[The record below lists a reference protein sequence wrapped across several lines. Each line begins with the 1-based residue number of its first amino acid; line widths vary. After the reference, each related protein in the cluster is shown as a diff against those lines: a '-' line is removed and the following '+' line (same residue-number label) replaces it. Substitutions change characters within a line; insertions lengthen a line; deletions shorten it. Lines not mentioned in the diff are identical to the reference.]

1 MLLSIRAASK
11 FWSHLLS
18 LIIYLFFLTFA
29 RSSTHQKLQKMDWIS
44 QRINKLSES
53 ETLAMTRKCRELK
66 ALGHQVINLSIGEPD
81 FNTPEFIKEAGKA
94 AIDQNFTHYPPVAGY
109 PELREAICHKLKRDN
124 KLEYKPEQI
133 IVSGGAKHSIAN
145 VILSLVDPG
154 DEVLVPVPYWVSY
167 KELIKL
173 ADGVPVYIEAP
184 ISQDFKIT
192 AEQLEASITPR
203 TKLMIYSSPCNPSGS
218 VYTKDELEALAG
230 VLVKYPRVHVIS
242 DEIYEH
248 INFTGRHESIAQ
260 FDSIKNQVIVING
273 VSKGFSMTGW
283 RLGYMAGPLQIA
295 RACDKLQGQVTSG
308 ICTIS
313 QRAAITALLADP
325 NKSKDLIEMQQAFLN
340 RRNLMLQLL
349 RDIPGIIVN
358 EPPGAFY
365 VFPNFTAYTGKMHG
379 SKIIENCDQLCDYI
393 LNEVHVALVPGS
405 AFGNPNCI
413 RISYAASEE
422 QLVEAIAR
430 IRKALDKLK

>member
-1 MLLSIRAASK
+1 M
-11 FWSHLLS
+11 
-18 LIIYLFFLTFA
+18 FFLTFA
-29 RSSTHQKLQKMDWIS
+29 LSTTHQKLQKMDWIS
-44 QRINKLSES
+44 QRINNLSES

-66 ALGHQVINLSIGEPD
+66 ALGHHVINLSIGEPD

-109 PELREAICHKLKRDN
+109 PELREAICLKLKRDN
-124 KLEYKPEQI
+124 KLDYKPEQI

-173 ADGVPVYIEAP
+173 AEGVPVYIEAP

-192 AEQLEASITPR
+192 PEQLEASITPR

-218 VYTKDELEALAG
+218 VYTRNELEALAG
-230 VLVKYPRVHVIS
+230 VLLKYPRVHVIS

-248 INFTGRHESIAQ
+248 INFTGKHESIAQ
-260 FDSIKNQVIVING
+260 FSNIKDQVIVING

-283 RLGYMAGPLQIA
+283 RLGYMAGALPIA
-295 RACDKLQGQVTSG
+295 RACDKLQGQITSG

-325 NKSKDLIEMQQAFLN
+325 MESKDLKEMQLAFLK
-340 RRNLMLQLL
+340 RRDLVLTLL
-349 RDIPGIIVN
+349 REIPGIVVN

-379 SKIIENCDQLCDYI
+379 SQKIESCEQLCDYI
-393 LNEVHVALVPGS
+393 LNEVYVALVPGS

-422 QLVEAIAR
+422 QLIEAIAR
-430 IRKALDKLK
+430 IRKALDNLG

>member
-1 MLLSIRAASK
+1 ME
-11 FWSHLLS
+11 
-18 LIIYLFFLTFA
+18 
-29 RSSTHQKLQKMDWIS
+29 WIS
-44 QRINKLSES
+44 KRIKNLAES

-66 ALGHQVINLSIGEPD
+66 AKGHQVINLSIGEPD
-81 FNTPEFIKEAGKA
+81 FNTPEFIKEAGKE

-124 KLEYKPEQI
+124 KLDYKPEQV
-133 IVSGGAKHSIAN
+133 IVSAGAKHSIAN

-173 ADGVPVYIEAP
+173 AEGVPVFIEAP
-184 ISQDFKIT
+184 IHQDFKIT
-192 AEQLEASITPR
+192 PAQLEAAITPK

-218 VYTKDELEALAG
+218 VYTRDELQGLAE
-230 VLVKYPRVHVIS
+230 VIARHPRLHVIS

-248 INFTGRHESIAQ
+248 INFSGAHESIAQ
-260 FDSIKNQVIVING
+260 FDEIKEQVIVING

-283 RLGYMAGPLQIA
+283 RLGYMAAAMPIA
-295 RACDKLQGQVTSG
+295 KACDKLQGQVTSG

-313 QRAAITALLADP
+313 QRASIAALLADP
-325 NKSKDLIEMQQAFLN
+325 NESTDLKEMQQAFLQ
-340 RRNLMLQLL
+340 RRNLVLNLL
-349 RDIPGIIVN
+349 LEIPGIIVN
-358 EPPGAFY
+358 EPKGAFY
-365 VFPNFTAYTGKMHG
+365 VFANFSAYFGKMNG
-379 SKIIENCDQLCDYI
+379 SQKLVNCDDLADYI
-393 LNEVHVALVPGS
+393 LNEAHVALVPGS

-422 QLVEAIAR
+422 QLKEAIAR
-430 IRKALDKLK
+430 IRKALEKLG

>member
-1 MLLSIRAASK
+1 ME
-11 FWSHLLS
+11 
-18 LIIYLFFLTFA
+18 
-29 RSSTHQKLQKMDWIS
+29 WIS
-44 QRINKLSES
+44 KRIKNLAES

-66 ALGHQVINLSIGEPD
+66 AKGHQVINLSIGEPD
-81 FNTPEFIKEAGKA
+81 FNTPEFIKEAGKE

-124 KLEYKPEQI
+124 KLDYKPEQV
-133 IVSGGAKHSIAN
+133 IVSAGAKHSIAN

-173 ADGVPVYIEAP
+173 AEGVPVFIEAP
-184 ISQDFKIT
+184 IHQDFKIT
-192 AEQLEASITPR
+192 PAQLEAAITPK

-218 VYTKDELEALAG
+218 VYTRDELQGLAE
-230 VLVKYPRVHVIS
+230 VIARHPRLHVIS

-248 INFTGRHESIAQ
+248 INFSGAHESIAQ
-260 FDSIKNQVIVING
+260 FDEIREQVIVING

-283 RLGYMAGPLQIA
+283 RLGYMAAPLPIA
-295 RACDKLQGQVTSG
+295 KACDKLQGQVTSG

-313 QRAAITALLADP
+313 QRASIAALLADP
-325 NKSKDLIEMQQAFLN
+325 NDSPDLKEMQQAFVQ
-340 RRNLMLQLL
+340 RRNLVLNLL
-349 RDIPGIIVN
+349 REIPGIIVN
-358 EPPGAFY
+358 EPKGAFY
-365 VFPNFTAYTGKMHG
+365 VFANFSAYFGKMNG
-379 SKIIENCDQLCDYI
+379 SEKISNCDDLGDYI
-393 LNEVHVALVPGS
+393 LNESHVALVPGS

-422 QLVEAIAR
+422 QLKEAIAR
-430 IRKALDKLK
+430 IRKVLEKLS